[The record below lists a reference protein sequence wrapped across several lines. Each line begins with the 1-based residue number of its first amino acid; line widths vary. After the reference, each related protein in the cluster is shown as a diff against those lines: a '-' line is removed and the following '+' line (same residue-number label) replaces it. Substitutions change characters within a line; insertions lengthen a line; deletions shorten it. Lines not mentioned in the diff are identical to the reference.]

1 MGLKDALG
9 KFNDARKQATS
20 KLPDP
25 VRKKAD
31 NKLGLFLHKNIATVY
46 YFDEDI
52 QEVYWEMEEAI
63 EEGDKDRA
71 MELSEEMKTLVT
83 LKADPNNGVSTRKHR
98 EAVDKLIEKI
108 ENAQSLVKGK
118 TEDKNLKDF
127 LKMNTEEKEMD
138 EDIEEMMEEL
148 EDQ

>member
-9 KFNDARKQATS
+9 KFDNARKKATS

-25 VRKKAD
+25 LRKKAD
-31 NKLGLFLHKNIATVY
+31 NKLGLFLHKNIATVF

-71 MELSEEMKTLVT
+71 MELSAEMKTLIT
-83 LKADPNNGVSTRKHR
+83 MKSDPNNGVSTRKHR
-98 EAVDKLIEKI
+98 KAASKLITKI
-108 ENAQSLVKGK
+108 EEAQGLVKGK

-127 LKMNTEEKEMD
+127 LKMNTEEEDMD